1 MNPTLNGHIHVLAI
15 SSDDPVGT
23 CWNRHRQ
30 PTPEIGGRDRRV
42 PLHPLDAFQEA
53 ATWGG
58 DLRFLQ
64 LEKKKKTSS
73 TAFWLRYVE
82 ILWC

>member
-30 PTPEIGGRDRRV
+30 PTPGEIGGCRDHRV

-64 LEKKKKTSS
+64 LEK
-73 TAFWLRYVE
+73 
-82 ILWC
+82 